1 MAFVRKKLILPVL
14 FVSAA
19 LGLACGG
26 GDTTTTTTTLSED
39 GELSQNTSTRPAA
52 ELVGGT
58 VSGEELGKW
67 GDPMAETKK
76 RLGTLGWSV
85 DSCDMYKDSGETYYN
100 CSATKGEL
108 WADVDISDLSDT
120 QDAKWLAEDN
130 PAAKR
135 DGKRVLEV
143 TVFDGSAGRALGE
156 MILPVGKKMDTLDI
170 NAASKILESKGW
182 SVEEMSS
189 SSSGG
194 YTSTE
199 LVGIKGGNVV
209 VLETDLEDGQKLTR
223 DERSIEEGMFF
234 VQQSD
239 DSFFSIAVL
248 DEAQGSKLL
257 KSMLGK

>member
-1 MAFVRKKLILPVL
+1 MRSKLILPAFL
-14 FVSAA
+14 LTAA

-39 GELSQNTSTRPAA
+39 GDLSQNTSIRPAA
-52 ELVGGT
+52 DAVVGT
-58 VSGEELGKW
+58 VSGEALGKW

-85 DSCDMYKDSGETYYN
+85 DSCDMYKDSGEVYYN
-100 CSATKGEL
+100 CSATKGQL

-143 TVFDGSAGRALGE
+143 TVFDGGAGKTLGE
-156 MILPVGKKMDTLDI
+156 MILPSGKKMDTLDMS
-170 NAASKILESKGW
+170 AASKILQSKGW
-182 SVEEMSS
+182 DIEEQSS

-194 YTSTE
+194 YTSME
-199 LVGIKGGNVV
+199 MIGIKGGNVLV
-209 VLETDLEDGQKLTR
+209 VEADMEDGAKLSR

-234 VQQSD
+234 VQQAD
-239 DSFFSIAVL
+239 ESFFTVAVL
-248 DEAQGSKLL
+248 DEAQGTKLL
-257 KSMLGK
+257 KSLLGS